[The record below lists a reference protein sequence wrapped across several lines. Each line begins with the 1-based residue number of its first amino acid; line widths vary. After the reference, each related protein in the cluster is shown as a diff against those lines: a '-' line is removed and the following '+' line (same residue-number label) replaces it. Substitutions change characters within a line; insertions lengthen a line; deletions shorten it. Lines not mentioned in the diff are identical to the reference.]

1 MSNFVARRRCSR
13 NEITPIDRKQN
24 LLAECIAGEGT
35 PGSMCPEMLRGEGC
49 TEPGDCWAL
58 GVVLFELLTL
68 RAPFTLPD
76 GANLVALMFSIA
88 SFDGKLDA
96 AAAAAIAECGHP
108 PELCAL
114 ASGAALL
121 HPTPAKRTRLAAVL
135 ERFPDS

>member
-1 MSNFVARRRCSR
+1 MG
-13 NEITPIDRKQN
+13 P
-24 LLAECIAGEGT
+24 
-35 PGSMCPEMLRGEGC
+35 
-49 TEPGDCWAL
+49 
-58 GVVLFELLTL
+58 
-68 RAPFTLPD
+68 

>member
-1 MSNFVARRRCSR
+1 M
-13 NEITPIDRKQN
+13 EN
-24 LLAECIAGEGT
+24 LLAKAAGS
-35 PGSMCPEMLRGEGC
+35 PGDASSGRACRPEMLRGEGC

>member
-1 MSNFVARRRCSR
+1 
-13 NEITPIDRKQN
+13 
-24 LLAECIAGEGT
+24 
-35 PGSMCPEMLRGEGC
+35 MCPEMLRGEGC